1 MSIPQTRGRTRE
13 KDVQQQRWGDLSVES
28 RGHWRKSRE
37 SSPDPSHE
45 RTKENRR
52 VDFTK
57 RDDNIIPP
65 VTERISYAA
74 AVSRPPKPN
83 VMSTGDTQDAAT
95 SLRNVQLQAQ
105 PRYVPKNFPDTP
117 PKDEGMNTILIN
129 TMDCLT
135 QSTKAWKDYKKA

>member
-13 KDVQQQRWGDLSVES
+13 TDVQQQRWGDLSVES

-45 RTKENRR
+45 RPKENRR

-65 VTERISYAA
+65 ATERISYAA

-83 VMSTGDTQDAAT
+83 VMSTCLRPHGREQTLFFPALYRPTT
-95 SLRNVQLQAQ
+95 S
-105 PRYVPKNFPDTP
+105 
-117 PKDEGMNTILIN
+117 
-129 TMDCLT
+129 
-135 QSTKAWKDYKKA
+135 STTKKFSLLYLGF